1 MLPRRKIGI
10 KVAKNCGFCDTK
22 TNPDYKDP
30 QTMTR
35 YISERGKLL
44 GKARTGLCS
53 HHQRVLTKEIKKAR
67 FLALL
72 PFVVRA

>member
-1 MLPRRKIGI
+1 MMQRRKIGI
-10 KVAKNCGFCDTK
+10 KVPKNCGFCDTK

-35 YISERGKLL
+35 FISERGKLL

-53 HHQRVLTKEIKKAR
+53 HHQRILTKEIKKAR